1 MSTATL
7 IMVVLICVG
16 CAAVLAG
23 LGVTAYRGIKL
34 MKSARAA
41 GVKSRTE
48 AQQIVG
54 RVQRLGPRLREMEAE
69 QRAVAEKLASLSTTA
84 QKSD

>member
-1 MSTATL
+1 MSEATL

-16 CAAVLAG
+16 CTTLLAG
-23 LGVTAYRGIKL
+23 LIVCASRGLKL

-41 GVKSRTE
+41 GVKSKAQ

-54 RVQRLGPRLREMEAE
+54 RVQRLAPRLRELEAR

-84 QKSD
+84 K